1 MKRRIHTWIIISGAV
16 LVLSGCAS
24 GTGSENES
32 TYTWN
37 VAMNVSESTLN
48 YKMMDK
54 FKELIE
60 ERSDGDIQVN
70 LYANGML
77 GGDNEQ
83 MQGLIEGSYDMS
95 TTITSGLTSFIP
107 AYGVFDC
114 PNAYPDLETLRAV
127 LDDETFVETIN
138 EYSEKANVRLMGMAD
153 AGFRV
158 TTSNIPVTSA
168 DEFAGLKIRVIQNP
182 YHIAY
187 WQDLGANALAMDFSE
202 VYVGLQQKTI
212 DAQEN
217 PYMNIVANKFYETQ
231 DYVIETNHLP
241 HVIVFLMNNELY
253 NSLPEAVQKLVD
265 ECAADAVVYTRGLA
279 DESIA
284 SDKKVIEDSGTQ
296 IIELGSEER
305 EKMKEMASDVYDS
318 IRADIGDELVDAM
331 LNSIEANRRN

>member
-24 GTGSENES
+24 GAGSENES

-127 LDDETFVETIN
+127 LDDEAFVETIN
-138 EYSEKANVRLMGMAD
+138 EYSEKSARSQSARTHKAVCGT
-153 AGFRV
+153 GIF
-158 TTSNIPVTSA
+158 PVFGP
-168 DEFAGLKIRVIQNP
+168 DNFCR
-182 YHIAY
+182 
-187 WQDLGANALAMDFSE
+187 
-202 VYVGLQQKTI
+202 
-212 DAQEN
+212 
-217 PYMNIVANKFYETQ
+217 
-231 DYVIETNHLP
+231 
-241 HVIVFLMNNELY
+241 
-253 NSLPEAVQKLVD
+253 
-265 ECAADAVVYTRGLA
+265 
-279 DESIA
+279 
-284 SDKKVIEDSGTQ
+284 
-296 IIELGSEER
+296 
-305 EKMKEMASDVYDS
+305 
-318 IRADIGDELVDAM
+318 
-331 LNSIEANRRN
+331 